1 MNARKVMFILG
12 AILLALVAAF
22 VAVALFSH
30 KKMETEKNRTR
41 TEAARKVRHEP
52 SRKEES
58 SIQVDEQKEPG
69 LKEEVLTQS
78 ENEIV

>member
-12 AILLALVAAF
+12 AILLALVAAL

-41 TEAARKVRHEP
+41 TQAARSVRHDP
-52 SRKEES
+52 TRKEES
-58 SIQVDEQKEPG
+58 TVQVDEQKEAE
-69 LKEEVLTQS
+69 LKEVPITES
-78 ENEIV
+78 NEELV